1 MDNYGTEL
9 LTSCCINIYEHS
21 LNQLF
26 VNRTGWP
33 IRLTMLCLPSSCFTD
48 HSRTIFVV
56 FYCPFF
62 CVVVFMTIRHAFW
75 RSWFLSQ
82 ISLLSLNNVNTK
94 GAFGLVLAYLLLLCF
109 LRGISSPWS
118 FPWSLYIKCLFFSLF
133 HSTPWRDPRHRLEG
147 NLGDIMILL
156 GEAALPR
163 VGVDS

>member
-1 MDNYGTEL
+1 MICKPNGLANTFDNVVPPIEL
-9 LTSCCINIYEHS
+9 LHRSQPNNICSILLSFLLRRGLY
-21 LNQLF
+21 
-26 VNRTGWP
+26 
-33 IRLTMLCLPSSCFTD
+33 D
-48 HSRTIFVV
+48 HSPCIL
-56 FYCPFF
+56 
-62 CVVVFMTIRHAFW
+62 A
-75 RSWFLSQ
+75 LL
-82 ISLLSLNNVNTK
+82 ISLSDFSLSLNNVNTN